1 MSHRINQRLLDS
13 NNRLQGPTAPVA
25 SQFPAS
31 QTSLPAPE
39 LSQAESCL
47 RLTYDIVQRALA
59 SSAGFVKLVVLRATR
74 KVLKRLPSQADEQV
88 ASDNA
93 LGDWYVN
100 RVVVDRRPL
109 LLFVS
114 SRSLLAMIA
123 PARDLRRLP
132 ERLADM
138 VAARLRRLG
147 IDEQFIEPEL
157 SAMASVA
164 IGRTR
169 DRSVTGT
176 MVEFAKELPYFLPS
190 DGWDDTDLLYA
201 EGQFSERPCLCG
213 RTARETI
220 WPRERT
226 VQLLVEQWQSVRS
239 LH

>member
-1 MSHRINQRLLDS
+1 
-13 NNRLQGPTAPVA
+13 
-25 SQFPAS
+25 
-31 QTSLPAPE
+31 
-39 LSQAESCL
+39 
-47 RLTYDIVQRALA
+47 VQRALA
-59 SSAGFVKLVVLRATR
+59 SSAGFVKLLVLRATR
-74 KVLKRLPSQADEQV
+74 KVLKRLPSQADDQV
-88 ASDNA
+88 ASDTA

-114 SRSLLAMIA
+114 SRSLLAIIA

-132 ERLADM
+132 ERFADM
-138 VAARLRRLG
+138 VASRLRRLG
-147 IDEQFIEPEL
+147 IAERFIEPEL
-157 SAMASVA
+157 LAMASVA
-164 IGRTR
+164 IARTR

-201 EGQFSERPCLCG
+201 EDQFAGRPCLCG

-226 VQLLVEQWQSVRS
+226 VQLLVEQSQSVRS